1 MATNP
6 KDIKLYLGESRRAK
20 VGKLAQSE
28 NRSISDTVAQLL
40 DVFFDNYDAI
50 KREADL
56 NQRTPILQ
64 AQKYLKEGVKAQL
77 ALGFIAT
84 LARGDRPS
92 DATCLE
98 LAAGIGCD
106 PEILIK
112 LRDCAF
118 NSIQGWT
125 FVKYLVKVFY
135 NW

>member
-40 DVFFDNYDAI
+40 DVFLDNYEMI
-50 KREADL
+50 KQEADSSH
-56 NQRTPILQ
+56 RTPILQ
-64 AQKYLKEGVKAQL
+64 ARMWVQEGIKAQL
-77 ALGFIAT
+77 ALGFIAA

-98 LAAGIGCD
+98 LAAGIGCN

-118 NSIQGWT
+118 NSIQG
-125 FVKYLVKVFY
+125 
-135 NW
+135 